1 MMYWSFFNAEKS
13 LSIDEILASILDIVR
28 HIRDAQVDINEL
40 FRQSSD
46 ILLEHIKRNK
56 DGVTQELLNGMQL
69 QDIINRQLGAV
80 TEAISAIEKS
90 IAVHLRAVQEDNA
103 ILHNSFQKLH
113 KKIIASLEEAKNKQ
127 KAFAGL
133 LQHKG
138 EKRDSD
144 ELEFFSIFC
153 RHLPTMV
160 QF

>member
-1 MMYWSFFNAEKS
+1 MENTKKS

-28 HIRDAQVDINEL
+28 HIRDAQVDINGL

-46 ILLEHIKRNK
+46 ILLEHIKQNK

-69 QDIINRQLGAV
+69 QDIINQQLGAV

-90 IAVHLRAVQEDNA
+90 IAVHLKTAQEDNA

-113 KKIIASLEEAKNKQ
+113 KKMIASLEEAKNKQ

-133 LQHKG
+133 LQHKD
-138 EKRDSD
+138 EKRGSD
-144 ELEFFSIFC
+144 ELEFF
-153 RHLPTMV
+153 
-160 QF
+160 